1 MNAGLIGALVRELR
15 PRQWTKNL
23 LLFAGVLFSRHLTD
37 PEMMLRAAAGFVAFS
52 LLAGSIYMLNDLKDL
67 EVDRNHPK
75 KRLRPLAAG
84 LLPVAAVWVA
94 LVPLLATVALISA
107 WLGRPFMV
115 VAGLYVAIN
124 LAYTFW
130 LKQVVLVDVFLIA
143 IGFVLR
149 AIAGVHLLL
158 PVAPETVLSPWL
170 LVCTFFG
177 ALFLAL
183 AKRRREIANAGEG
196 ASRQRAVL
204 DEYSPELL
212 DGLLMV
218 SAAAS
223 LMGYA
228 LYTIWPATVAKFQTE
243 ALLYTVPFV
252 AYGIFRYLYLV
263 KATEATEDPSQVLLT
278 DRPLGWCL
286 GLYLA
291 TVILILYRA

>member
-1 MNAGLIGALVRELR
+1 MIGALIQELR

-23 LLFAGVLFSRHLTD
+23 LLFAGVLFSQHLTD
-37 PEMMLRAAAGFVAFS
+37 PQLMVRAAAGFVAFS

-67 EVDRNHPK
+67 EVDQRHAV

-84 LLPVAAVWVA
+84 RLPIAAVWVA
-94 LVPLLATVALISA
+94 LVPLWTVVGLLSA
-107 WLGRPFMV
+107 WLGTPFMA
-115 VAGLYVAIN
+115 VAGLYIAFN
-124 LAYTFW
+124 LAYTLW
-130 LKQVVLVDVFLIA
+130 LKQVVLVDVFMIA

-149 AIAGVHLLL
+149 AIAGVQLLL
-158 PVAPETVLSPWL
+158 PVAPDTVLSPWL

-183 AKRRREIANAGEG
+183 AKRRREITNAGDG
-196 ASRQRAVL
+196 ATRQRAVL
-204 DEYSPELL
+204 KEYSPELL

-228 LYTIWPATVAKFQTE
+228 LYTIWPATVAKFGTE

-263 KATEATEDPSQVLLT
+263 RATEATEDPSQVLLT

-286 GLYLA
+286 GLYLL
-291 TVILILYRA
+291 TVILVLYRT